1 MNISKLT
8 VTSRSHIRWLQ
19 YVLYGGLLLYFGRD
33 ILIPLSF
40 AALISFVLYP
50 VCAWLERKGVGRVT
64 AIMISV
70 ILIILLGLLIL
81 ALLVTQFIA
90 FLDEWPSL
98 HEKINRSLGD
108 VSRFLVDA
116 LGVSFEQQQDF
127 VRQMS
132 DQSGGNLLGIIRRA
146 LSASAA
152 SGIMLVLIP
161 VYAVLILYYRRQWVH
176 ILYRVF
182 PDQTPAELR
191 EMLRLTIQT
200 YYSFIKGM
208 ALVYLIVGL
217 LNSLGLWLLGIPHPL
232 LFGFIASILTFIPYV
247 GIIGGSLLPI
257 TMAWITYDSVWYPVG
272 IVGVFAFVQYLE
284 ANVIFPLAV
293 SSRLNVNT
301 LVMLVAIFLGALLW
315 GMAGMI
321 LFVPFVGIAKLIADH
336 NPKWKTASMILGV
349 EKQPAKRTIR
359 RKVNS

>member
-1 MNISKLT
+1 M
-8 VTSRSHIRWLQ
+8 
-19 YVLYGGLLLYFGRD
+19 LYFGRD

-64 AIMISV
+64 AIILSV
-70 ILIILLGLLIL
+70 ILIVLLGLLIVS
-81 ALLVTQFIA
+81 LLVSQLLA

-98 HEKINRSLGD
+98 QDKINQSFRD
-108 VSRFLVDA
+108 VSRFLVDV
-116 LGVSFEQQQDF
+116 LGVSVEKQQNV
-127 VRQMS
+127 VRQIA
-132 DQSGGNLLGIIRRA
+132 DLSGGNLLTIVRRA

-152 SGIMLVLIP
+152 SGILLVLIP
-161 VYAVLILYYRRQWVH
+161 VYSVLILYYRRQWVH
-176 ILYRVF
+176 VLYRIF
-182 PDQTPAELR
+182 PDETPEELR
-191 EMLRLTIQT
+191 EMFRLIIQT

-208 ALVYLIVGL
+208 ALVYLIVGI
-217 LNSLGLWLLGIPHPL
+217 LNSLGLWLLGIPHPF

-272 IVGVFAFVQYLE
+272 IVVVFAFVQYLE

-293 SSRLNVNT
+293 SRRLNVNT

-336 NPKWKTASMILGV
+336 NSRWRTVSMILGV
-349 EKQPAKRTIR
+349 EKQPAKGLNGRP
-359 RKVNS
+359 